1 MTWLWIV
8 LALIAVGLGA
18 YFWKA
23 RQARK
28 LDELDARRTAL
39 GQLSQGFGRGPE
51 DR

>member
-1 MTWLWIV
+1 MIWLWIV
-8 LALIAVGLGA
+8 LAVIVAGVGA
-18 YFWKA
+18 YLWKA

-39 GQLSQGFGRGPE
+39 GQLSRGHGISPD